1 MVIDGY
7 TNSKQKVETRI
18 LQGLQVSLILFL
30 IYVSGMFFELEKKL
44 PGITCVL
51 FVDDLGFLTSS
62 YSISIVEKLLEKA
75 GKITLEWGANNSV
88 TYDMNKTEA
97 VLFSKACHQKVAKQ
111 ISETQLRFG
120 VETVFFKKEATRWL
134 GV

>member
-7 TNSKQKVETRI
+7 TNSKQKVETGI
-18 LQGLQVSLILFL
+18 LQGLQMSPILFL

-62 YSISIVEKLLEKA
+62 YSISIVGKLLEKT
-75 GKITLEWGANNSV
+75 GKIAPKWRANNLVS
-88 TYDMNKTEA
+88 YNKNKIEA
-97 VLFSKACHQKVAKQ
+97 VLFSKVHHQKLAKQ
-111 ISETQLRFG
+111 IFETQLGFSG
-120 VETVFFKKEATRWL
+120 EIISFYKKATHWL
-134 GV
+134 EV